1 MIVNDK
7 SFSSFVLRA
16 RKSKK
21 EEEKMKTFIENLKI
35 CGGNE

>member
-16 RKSKK
+16 RKSK